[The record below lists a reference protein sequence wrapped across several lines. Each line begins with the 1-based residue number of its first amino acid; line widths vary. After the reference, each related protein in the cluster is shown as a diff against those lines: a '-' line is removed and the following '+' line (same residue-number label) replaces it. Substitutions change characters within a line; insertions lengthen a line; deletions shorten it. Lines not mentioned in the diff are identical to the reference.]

1 MYSLQAMKTQVIFE
15 GGGVDKSF
23 FKSNI
28 PLKDQVSQSLFVSI
42 EDIDKKGF

>member
-15 GGGVDKSF
+15 GGVDKSF